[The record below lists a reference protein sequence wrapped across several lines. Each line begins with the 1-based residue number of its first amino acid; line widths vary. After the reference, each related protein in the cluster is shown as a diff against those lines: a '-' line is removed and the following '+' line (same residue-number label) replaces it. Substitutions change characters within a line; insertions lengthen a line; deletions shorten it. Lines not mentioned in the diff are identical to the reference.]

1 MKARIVLGV
10 AAILLVY
17 LALRPG
23 ITTIGGGWAIGHARI
38 GSSQSLIRI
47 GAHPFWQR
55 TTVGRGVTAY
65 RFFKPDCVVYLGR
78 SSPPEGKMY
87 RAFEGKAYLAACGDR
102 TPIVV
107 AEAYFSI
114 TPYGLRYILKQD
126 TFDGIPKMIERH
138 IPIGRILAAA
148 KKASRTGKSSLLP
161 ITYARFPDGI
171 EARSYGDHTALHE
184 VVSRGDV
191 DSLSSWLAQ
200 GVFPDLLDE
209 KGVTPLMLTVIM
221 QADTGLAPALAD
233 TLLRAGADVDAQ
245 TNNGMTALMYAKRAG
260 ATNVY
265 QLLLVWNADPTL
277 RNARGERA
285 SEMPPVPGYNPL
297 SR

>member
-1 MKARIVLGV
+1 MKTRIVLGV
-10 AAILLVY
+10 VGILLLY
-17 LALRPG
+17 LTLRPG
-23 ITTIGGGWAIGHARI
+23 ITPIGGGWAIGHARI

-47 GAHPFWQR
+47 GAQSFWQR
-55 TTVGRGVTAY
+55 ATVSRGVTAY
-65 RFFKPDCVVYLGR
+65 RFFAPDCVVYLGR
-78 SSPPEGKMY
+78 SSHEGKMY
-87 RAFEGKAYLAACGDR
+87 LAVCGDR
-102 TPIVV
+102 TPIAV
-107 AEAYFSI
+107 AEDYFSI
-114 TPYGLRYILKQD
+114 TPYGLRYILNQD

-148 KKASRTGKSSLLP
+148 KQARRTGNSSRLP

-171 EARSYGDHTALHE
+171 EAQSYGDHTALHE
-184 VVSRGDV
+184 AVSRGMV
-191 DSLSSWLAQ
+191 DSVRSWLAQ
-200 GVFPDLLDE
+200 GVFPDLVDE

-221 QADTGLAPALAD
+221 QADTGLAPVLAD

-245 TNNGMTALMYAKRAG
+245 AHNGMTALMYAKRAG
-260 ATNVY
+260 ATKVY
-265 QLLLVWNADPTL
+265 QLLLAWSADTTL

>member
-10 AAILLVY
+10 VAILLLY
-17 LALRPG
+17 LMLRPG
-23 ITTIGGGWAIGHARI
+23 ITPIGGGWAIGRARI

-47 GAHPFWQR
+47 GAHPSWQR
-55 TTVGRGVTAY
+55 ATVGRGVTAY

-102 TPIVV
+102 APIVV

-148 KKASRTGKSSLLP
+148 KKARTRSASILP

-184 VVSRGDV
+184 AVSRGDK
-191 DSLSSWLAQ
+191 DSVSSWLAQ

-221 QADTGLAPALAD
+221 QADTGLAPVLAD

-265 QLLLVWNADPTL
+265 QLLLAWSADTTL